1 MALPEC
7 APKFHEIPHSRFA
20 FGYPTQ
26 FQHQQGIIGEIP
38 NFRWFLL
45 PHADPSRLL
54 EALTNVQRSTIRATG
69 RLSAAKMGLVGL
81 NDIIC
86 NIIGIMTYIYTLT
99 YLYCICFKILM
110 LQTWDCPA
118 NHVKN
123 HWSLY
128 VLYINEDLDM
138 IVKCI
143 YTVFVYNMCA
153 ICSYICYISR
163 NSCSFYVNQIQ
174 MLHVA

>member
-1 MALPEC
+1 
-7 APKFHEIPHSRFA
+7 
-20 FGYPTQ
+20 
-26 FQHQQGIIGEIP
+26 
-38 NFRWFLL
+38 
-45 PHADPSRLL
+45 
-54 EALTNVQRSTIRATG
+54 
-69 RLSAAKMGLVGL
+69 
-81 NDIIC
+81 
-86 NIIGIMTYIYTLT
+86 MTYIYTLT

-118 NHVKN
+118 NHVEN

-143 YTVFVYNMCA
+143 YIVFVYNMCA
-153 ICSYICYISR
+153 ICFYICYISR